1 MGQEVISD
9 LVESLSWTVR
19 GNASGRGNMAR
30 LLGSSVCAGVII
42 IHTPPMD
49 DAKGTAMPV
58 FAHGSLKL
66 LDALLGLFLGGQGCC
81 GSDISGRVCA
91 IDRGGL
97 KQGDQAL
104 DLRVLGS
111 CGDGELVEGC
121 TTVSGV

>member
-1 MGQEVISD
+1 
-9 LVESLSWTVR
+9 
-19 GNASGRGNMAR
+19 MAR
-30 LLGSSVCAGVII
+30 LMVLEVCAGVVF
-42 IHTPPMD
+42 IHTSHMGGT
-49 DAKGTAMPV
+49 KGTAMQV
-58 FAHGSLKL
+58 VAHGGLKF

-91 IDRGGL
+91 IDSGGL